1 MRSFIEYEYR
11 CKGDSEQ
18 ITKSATAIEVIK
30 NKYAEWSGNGNFNFD
45 NEVEIGGLGESLSWT
60 CYATCDMEDID
71 SKLIELT
78 ASGQMT
84 LFIYQGCT
92 DGTNDGRLL
101 TIVGGNVVSDI
112 RCDADIG
119 MQSMMDMDALQGVED
134 SKALGRLITSFKEAT
149 SEWDPA
155 LFAAEE
161 EDDED
166 DADDEDDEDDDG
178 DYADISRA
186 GVLAAAIGDTL
197 GMYPA
202 MLNEPVHAK
211 ALVSL
216 AAQANM
222 ARHWM
227 FKYELASVRI
237 KKGINAMVSKVE
249 SLQLAAEVKKPKVKF
264 TASTSHTVRL

>member
-1 MRSFIEYEYR
+1 MRSYIEYEYR
-11 CKGDSEQ
+11 GKGDSEQ
-18 ITKSATAIEVIK
+18 ITKFATAIKVIK

-60 CYATCDMEDID
+60 CHSTSYMEDLD
-71 SKLIELT
+71 SILIELT

-134 SKALGRLITSFKEAT
+134 SKALGRLITSFELAT
-149 SEWDPA
+149 SEWNPA
-155 LFAAEE
+155 LFAAEDD
-161 EDDED
+161 DDED
-166 DADDEDDEDDDG
+166 DDDDG

-227 FKYELASVRI
+227 FKYELASDRI

-264 TASTSHTVRL
+264 TAATSHTVRL